1 LIRPGC
7 INQIFTRLGSLSEVF
22 MSIDGYTV
30 EQLSAIAQIHKQQTA
45 RTKGRVP
52 SEPEIIEAGNDAI
65 YILEHTQNPATREW
79 LQVHG
84 LIG

>member
-1 LIRPGC
+1 
-7 INQIFTRLGSLSEVF
+7 

-30 EQLSAIAQIHKQQTA
+30 EQLSAIAQLHRQQKA
-45 RTKGRVP
+45 LHVGVRLSETK
-52 SEPEIIEAGNDAI
+52 IIEAGNDAI

-84 LIG
+84 LIGN